1 MNKHDTSAPASGRQ
15 MSLIFEPRR
24 VDGMSEAER
33 AKAVITLAQILM
45 QAAGLVCLSQASSRP
60 RYAFLVL
67 QLIAELADERG
78 HAGPF
83 VKTEGRAVLLRE
95 WLCDQLLPMSER
107 PGRRASLRRRVE
119 VAMAGSLSGNPELD
133 AQRIEQAVDDQV
145 RAVGRA
151 NVSRAVSELVK
162 AGIVSRFYQG
172 FATNHAHQ
180 GGGRNVVYVVKPE
193 VLQLLPKARSET
205 IGVAMSAA
213 PPPIDPI
220 LVRVPQRKRGG
231 AGQGDLFAA

>member
-1 MNKHDTSAPASGRQ
+1 MEHSTHKPG
-15 MSLIFEPRR
+15 LGGIY
-24 VDGMSEAER
+24 
-33 AKAVITLAQILM
+33 AV
-45 QAAGLVCLSQASSRP
+45 LSQASSRP

-83 VKTEGRAVLLRE
+83 VKGEGKAVLLRE

-119 VAMAGSLSGNPELD
+119 AAIAGSLSGNPELD
-133 AQRIEQAVDDQV
+133 SQRIDQAVDNQV

-162 AGIVSRFYQG
+162 AGLVSRFYQG
-172 FATNHAHQ
+172 YATNHAHQ

-193 VLQLLPKARSET
+193 VLQLLPMARPEAGSA
-205 IGVAMSAA
+205 AMSVAA
-213 PPPIDPI
+213 PSVAPF
-220 LVRVPQRKRGG
+220 LVQVSQRRRVG

>member
-1 MNKHDTSAPASGRQ
+1 MEHSTQKP
-15 MSLIFEPRR
+15 
-24 VDGMSEAER
+24 
-33 AKAVITLAQILM
+33 
-45 QAAGLVCLSQASSRP
+45 GLGGIYALLSQASSRP

-119 VAMAGSLSGNPELD
+119 EELAGSLLGNPELD
-133 AQRIEQAVDDQV
+133 AQRIEQAVDEQV

-151 NVSRAVSELVK
+151 NVSRAVSGLVK

-172 FATNHAHQ
+172 FATNHVHQ

-205 IGVAMSAA
+205 IGMAMSVAA
-213 PPPIDPI
+213 PSVAPI
-220 LVRVPQRKRGG
+220 LVRGPHRKRGG

>member
-1 MNKHDTSAPASGRQ
+1 MEHSTQKP
-15 MSLIFEPRR
+15 
-24 VDGMSEAER
+24 
-33 AKAVITLAQILM
+33 
-45 QAAGLVCLSQASSRP
+45 GLGGIYALLSQASSRP

-119 VAMAGSLSGNPELD
+119 AAMAGSLSGNPELD

-172 FATNHAHQ
+172 FATNHVHQ

-193 VLQLLPKARSET
+193 VLQLLPKVRSVT
-205 IGVAMSAA
+205 IGVALSAA

-220 LVRVPQRKRGG
+220 LVRVPQRKWGG